1 MVVLEI
7 VGYLRVV
14 DLALADRREEQ
25 RIGGGCGLKWHI
37 RADSQNPLRLG
48 SMQSGVRL
56 GGLERGILHR
66 LVVVK
71 QTSTEA
77 NVL

>member
-14 DLALADRREEQ
+14 DLPLANGREEQ
-25 RIGGGCGLKWHI
+25 RISGGCGLEWHI
-37 RADSQNPLRLG
+37 RADSQNPLRL
-48 SMQSGVRL
+48 SAMQSWVRL
-56 GGLERGILHR
+56 GGLERRILHR